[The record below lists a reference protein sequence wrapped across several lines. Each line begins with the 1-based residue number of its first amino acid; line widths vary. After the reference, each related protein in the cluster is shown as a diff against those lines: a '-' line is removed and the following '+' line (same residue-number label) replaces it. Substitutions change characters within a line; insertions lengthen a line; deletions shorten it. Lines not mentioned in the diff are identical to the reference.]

1 MRLGACAGAAAAAA
15 GALAAVT
22 ACGSAAL
29 HPAAGSPSASSSS
42 PASPSAAGS
51 PAPSGTPSAA
61 VLAPIPAATLHAVA
75 SGRRA
80 SITAVTSPGSALPN
94 AAQSEAMAVRTALTQ
109 EPRGSQLLGLTLARV
124 KGFGFGADM
133 SQAEQVWLVSV
144 NPFGG
149 SYVSGNP
156 ACGRL
161 GYVVEFIDPATGRW
175 LMTAS
180 GKQPGLPPLPL
191 LGPAPTLAQ
200 PSPTCGAQVPPVHQ
214 GTPAAS

>member
-1 MRLGACAGAAAAAA
+1 VRLGACAGVAAAAA

-22 ACGSAAL
+22 ACGSAAV
-29 HPAAGSPSASSSS
+29 HPAAGSTSASSSS

-161 GYVVEFIDPATGRW
+161 SYVVEFIDPATGRW